1 MTGKYFR
8 CPVMFSTYI
17 SSSYFLQL
25 YALLQSQQDAAQQ
38 ISRQTCWQSTLM
50 SLFVRSPGSDGGSGS
65 GRGDAASL
73 GSFELSRSSGANRLE
88 PLLERRPLGDSV
100 GRLEE
105 RDSASDSRSID
116 SLDTG
121 ELMSLSETPGD
132 APTPKAWGGKAGVL
146 SLDLSQLHLFDHGDG
161 GSQTPG
167 SMPSTPS
174 PLENAKPFHGASS
187 LNDDSFLFSD
197 NVSLGESFNSEVRP
211 KIWYVSMEQAVTFI
225 TSSY

>member
-1 MTGKYFR
+1 
-8 CPVMFSTYI
+8 MFPAYI

-38 ISRQTCWQSTLM
+38 ISRQTCWQGTLM

-65 GRGDAASL
+65 GRGDVASL
-73 GSFELSRSSGANRLE
+73 GSFELSRSSGGNRPE
-88 PLLERRPLGDSV
+88 PLLERRPLGGDSV
-100 GRLEE
+100 GRFEE

-146 SLDLSQLHLFDHGDG
+146 SLDLSQVHLFDHGDS

-174 PLENAKPFHGASS
+174 PLENAKPFLGASS
-187 LNDDSFLFSD
+187 LNDDCFLFSD

-211 KIWYVSMEQAVTFI
+211 KI
-225 TSSY
+225 

>member
-1 MTGKYFR
+1 MSCNVFNLYILLLFPAAVCAAAVSAGCSAADLQADVLAEHSNEFVCPEPRERRRFR
-8 CPVMFSTYI
+8 FGP
-17 SSSYFLQL
+17 
-25 YALLQSQQDAAQQ
+25 
-38 ISRQTCWQSTLM
+38 WW
-50 SLFVRSPGSDGGSGS
+50 
-65 GRGDAASL
+65 RGQP